1 MDKGQCSPETSLCSV
16 GLITALQYWDAA
28 YPERPKLLPYAFSSF
43 LTPEH
48 EFTTQSPMSAFHHL
62 NPAAHHHALAHANM
76 SFITQDFKLPP
87 ADKHPMF
94 YVGVFAIIGIGGGF
108 VLLLTLVVQYA
119 AALKAS
125 KKMFKQ
131 LLDTVIHATMRW
143 FDTTPQGRLLNRF
156 SKVCDRNPPST
167 PKLSQFL
174 RTSKQ

>member
-1 MDKGQCSPETSLCSV
+1 
-16 GLITALQYWDAA
+16 
-28 YPERPKLLPYAFSSF
+28 
-43 LTPEH
+43 
-48 EFTTQSPMSAFHHL
+48 
-62 NPAAHHHALAHANM
+62 
-76 SFITQDFKLPP
+76 
-87 ADKHPMF
+87 MF